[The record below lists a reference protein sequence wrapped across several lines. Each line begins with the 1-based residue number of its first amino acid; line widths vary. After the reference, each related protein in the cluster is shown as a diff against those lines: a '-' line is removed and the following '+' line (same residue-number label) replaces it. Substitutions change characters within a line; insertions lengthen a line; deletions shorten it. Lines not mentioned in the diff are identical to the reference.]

1 MAYSNIAWIQ
11 YLQLKSA
18 INTEIDNCEIA
29 NKNELVTT
37 ESEQEFTHKYHHG
50 LILRLA
56 GDSED
61 ISKIT
66 LDYTEYIYTWNGLVF
81 VSTPNESQKDL
92 MDLIEHIKY
101 ALKENRRNDPYWQ
114 SIFNIETEYP
124 PPEVKEQIQFANINF
139 EVLHDG

>member
-61 ISKIT
+61 IEKIAP
-66 LDYTEYIYTWNGLVF
+66 DYAEYVYRWDGLVF

-92 MDLIEHIKY
+92 MDLVEHIKY
-101 ALKENRRNDPYWQ
+101 ALINNRTNATWQ
-114 SIFNIETEYP
+114 SIFGIETEYP
-124 PPEVKEQIQFANINF
+124 PPEVKEHIQFANITF
-139 EVLHDG
+139 EVLYDG